1 MKTETE
7 VVIYYRKKFLIR
19 SIDKSPGL
27 CDSSCSTGADSAA
40 IIVAITFLPS
50 SRTTALLL
58 LEHVAP
64 LLSMTSL
71 FDFAFAFVTWNGN
84 RLNLTLPSSEFLK
97 ESTTLRMNLCPFLF
111 FFSGY
116 N

>member
-7 VVIYYRKKFLIR
+7 AVIYYRKKFLIR

-40 IIVAITFLPS
+40 IIVAITFLRS

-58 LEHVAP
+58 FEHVAP
-64 LLSMTSL
+64 LMSMTSL
-71 FDFAFAFVTWNGN
+71 FVFASVAWNGN
-84 RLNLTLPSSEFLK
+84 RLHLTLPSSEFLK
-97 ESTTLRMNLCPFLF
+97 ESTTLRMNLCPF
-111 FFSGY
+111 FSGY